1 MIELT
6 DIKSAMGEQIDAPAY
21 VPTWVD
27 KEYVSDFMLGAA
39 STLIDQLLHDPEWV
53 QPGNRARAEE
63 WLAEY
68 QRRKK

>member
-6 DIKSAMGEQIDAPAY
+6 DIKSAMGEQTPAY
-21 VPTWVD
+21 IPDWVG